1 MAEKAEL
8 SECAD
13 KAGAEV
19 LGLKVE
25 VDKVRGH
32 RVQKTECLPAFCS
45 CSLVCM
51 YFRITPLPRTM
62 DQITIDTKPKMS
74 SLLVIE
80 SVMLVF
86 SIPLM
91 N

>member
-32 RVQKTECLPAFCS
+32 SLQKIECLHAFWS
-45 CSLVCM
+45 CSLVSE
-51 YFRITPLPRTM
+51 PW
-62 DQITIDTKPKMS
+62 TKQ
-74 SLLVIE
+74 L
-80 SVMLVF
+80 
-86 SIPLM
+86 
-91 N
+91 

>member
-32 RVQKTECLPAFCS
+32 RVPSSTPFQKRLCY
-45 CSLVCM
+45 SLASKKIIH
-51 YFRITPLPRTM
+51 FSKNL
-62 DQITIDTKPKMS
+62 QKQKMREKS
-74 SLLVIE
+74 KC
-80 SVMLVF
+80 
-86 SIPLM
+86 
-91 N
+91 

>member
-25 VDKVRGH
+25 VDKVRAKLGT
-32 RVQKTECLPAFCS
+32 KTLI
-45 CSLVCM
+45 
-51 YFRITPLPRTM
+51 R
-62 DQITIDTKPKMS
+62 
-74 SLLVIE
+74 
-80 SVMLVF
+80 
-86 SIPLM
+86 
-91 N
+91 

>member
-32 RVQKTECLPAFCS
+32 RVQKIEGLPAISS
-45 CSLVCM
+45 CSLLEKACILESRL
-51 YFRITPLPRTM
+51 YPEPWTIL
-62 DQITIDTKPKMS
+62 TIDAKP
-74 SLLVIE
+74 
-80 SVMLVF
+80 
-86 SIPLM
+86 
-91 N
+91 

>member
-32 RVQKTECLPAFCS
+32 RVQKIECLPAFSS
-45 CSLVCM
+45 CSLVSM
-51 YFRITPLPRTM
+51 YFRILPLP
-62 DQITIDTKPKMS
+62 
-74 SLLVIE
+74 
-80 SVMLVF
+80 
-86 SIPLM
+86 
-91 N
+91 

>member
-32 RVQKTECLPAFCS
+32 SIQKIECLSPLSGPAHCEHV
-45 CSLVCM
+45 L
-51 YFRITPLPRTM
+51 
-62 DQITIDTKPKMS
+62 
-74 SLLVIE
+74 
-80 SVMLVF
+80 
-86 SIPLM
+86 
-91 N
+91 